1 MTTRK
6 CSYDG
11 YAVERRMMRSIW
23 TGTISF
29 GLVSVPVGLAKAQDR
44 QTVGFR
50 QIHRGCGETIKL
62 VKTCPIHGPL
72 EHSEVARGYEY
83 APEKFMEVPDG
94 ELEATKPDA
103 SKVIEVKGFVKV
115 EQIDPVVR
123 DRTYFLTPAKDAK
136 AREGYATL
144 VQAME
149 KTRRAALATFV
160 LWGRENLCTVRSNDG
175 RLMLD
180 LLYYTEDLRSPA
192 EVDVLMDG
200 IKVSKGNLDLAMQL
214 IQVESFDFDH
224 ATYFSEYREKL
235 RDMLDAM
242 ALGKPVKKPKAAPKK
257 KQDDDLFA
265 ALKASVAAAGDNK
278 KKPVMRRKKV
288 TA

>member
-1 MTTRK
+1 
-6 CSYDG
+6 
-11 YAVERRMMRSIW
+11 MRSIW

-50 QIHRGCGETIKL
+50 QIHRGCGEPIKL

-72 EHSEVARGYEY
+72 EHNDVARGYEY
-83 APEKFMEVPDG
+83 EPDKFMEVPDG

-115 EQIDPVVR
+115 EQIDPVAR
-123 DRTYFLTPAKDAK
+123 DRTYFLTPAKDPK

-149 KTRRAALATFV
+149 KTKRAALATFV
-160 LWGRENLCTVRSNDG
+160 LWGRENLCTVRSHDG

-180 LLYYTEDLRSPA
+180 LLYYVEDLRSPA

-200 IKVSKGNLDLAMQL
+200 VTVSKGNLDLAIQL
-214 IQVESFDFDH
+214 IQVESVDFDH

-242 ALGKPVKKPKAAPKK
+242 SKGKPVKKPKATPKK

-265 ALKASVAAAGDNK
+265 ALKASVAAAGDAK
-278 KKPVMRRKKV
+278 KKPATRRKV
-288 TA
+288 TVK